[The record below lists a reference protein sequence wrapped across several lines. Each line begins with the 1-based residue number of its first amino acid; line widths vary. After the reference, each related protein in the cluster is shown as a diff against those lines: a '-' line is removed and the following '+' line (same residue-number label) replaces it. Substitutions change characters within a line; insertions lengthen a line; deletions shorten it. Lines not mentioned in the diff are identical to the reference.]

1 MALIEYLIR
10 TYTDE
15 GDLVLDNCIGSG
27 TTAIAALRTGR
38 QYVGFEIDREYY
50 DITERRIREEIEQRE
65 RMNNEKNP

>member
-65 RMNNEKNP
+65 RMNNEKNQ